1 MNLNVLIF
9 ISLAPLADN
18 GEELARL
25 QAVESSED
33 KSASIPGLNYKTK
46 QTKPAPFVPVE
57 PSQAL
62 VKQPLLPTPPR
73 HQAPPSSL
81 PAAPIMN
88 RPPMPG
94 PPPQRFHDP
103 YRFMMPPPPPPPGMG
118 PLPPRLPY
126 PPLAPRSMFPMQ
138 GMARSQK

>member
-1 MNLNVLIF
+1 MKLNVLIF
-9 ISLAPLADN
+9 ISLAPLTDN
-18 GEELARL
+18 SEELARL

-46 QTKPAPFVPVE
+46 QTKPTPFVPVE
-57 PSQAL
+57 PSPAL

-73 HQAPPSSL
+73 NQAPPSSL

-94 PPPQRFHDP
+94 PPPRFHNP
-103 YRFMMPPPPPPPGMG
+103 YHFPMPPPPPGM
-118 PLPPRLPY
+118 PPRFPY
-126 PPLAPRSMFPMQ
+126 PHPAVRNMFPVQ
-138 GMARSQK
+138 GMAKS

>member
-1 MNLNVLIF
+1 MNLNVLFF

-25 QAVESSED
+25 QAVESNED

-62 VKQPLLPTPPR
+62 VKQPLLPTPTR

-103 YRFMMPPPPPPPGMG
+103 YRFMMPPPPPGMG

-138 GMARSQK
+138 GMAKSQK